1 MGETRAAT
9 VELAERVA
17 DRLCHD
23 ISSSAQALASGLDL
37 LSEARTDADRDEAVA
52 FLSDAL
58 AAQKFKVGYARK
70 AYGLGS
76 AASAAELRP
85 LAEALYTDLRPSL
98 DWAVEA
104 PTLGPAAARVLL
116 LLLQIAADALAVG
129 GAVRAWSA
137 DDGSVVAM
145 DMAGRRITLKDEVRA
160 GLAGQ
165 PFAAGLGG
173 RWGQGAF
180 IAALAARAGG
190 RVEVELGEDSA
201 AIRVS
206 LPPSA

>member
-1 MGETRAAT
+1 MDETQAAT

-37 LSEARTDADRDEAVA
+37 LSEARTQADREEAVA
-52 FLSDAL
+52 FLGDAL
-58 AAQKFKVGYARK
+58 AAQKVKVGYARR
-70 AYGLGS
+70 AYGAG
-76 AASAAELRP
+76 AAAAAAELSA
-85 LAEALYTDLRPSL
+85 LAETLYADLRPTL

-104 PTLGPAAARVLL
+104 PTLGPAAARILL

-129 GAVRAWSA
+129 GAVRASSA
-137 DDGSVVAM
+137 GDGSVVAVE
-145 DMAGRRITLKDEVRA
+145 MAGSRVALKDEVRA
-160 GLAGQ
+160 GLAGE

-173 RWGQGAF
+173 RWVQGAF
-180 IAALAARAGG
+180 VAALAAQAGG
-190 RVEVELGEDSA
+190 RVQIEQGEGAA

-206 LPPSA
+206 LAPGA

>member
-52 FLSDAL
+52 FLGDAL
-58 AAQKFKVGYARK
+58 AAQKFKVGYARR

-85 LAEALYTDLRPSL
+85 LAETLYADLRPSL
-98 DWAVEA
+98 DWAVGA
-104 PTLGPAAARVLL
+104 PALGPAAARVLL

-129 GAVRAWSA
+129 GIARARSA
-137 DDGSVVAM
+137 DDGSVVAV
-145 DMAGRRITLKDEVRA
+145 DMAGGRIALKDEVLA
-160 GLAGQ
+160 GLAGE
-165 PFAAGLGG
+165 PFGAGLGG
-173 RWGQGAF
+173 RWVQGAF
-180 IAALAARAGG
+180 VAALAAQVGG
-190 RVEVELGEDSA
+190 RVEVELGEGAA

-206 LPPSA
+206 LAPGA

>member
-104 PTLGPAAARVLL
+104 PTLGPAAARVLV

-173 RWGQGAF
+173 RWVQGAF